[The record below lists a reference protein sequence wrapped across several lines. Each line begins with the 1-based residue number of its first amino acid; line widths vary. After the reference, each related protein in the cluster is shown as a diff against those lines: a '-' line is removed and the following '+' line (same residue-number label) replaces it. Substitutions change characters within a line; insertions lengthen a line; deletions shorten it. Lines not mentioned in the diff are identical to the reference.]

1 MLQDWVQLARY
12 GHLPV
17 GNLGGDWLL
26 DIADAHY
33 ARCLRDAGHLL
44 WITDPGIPDVASRGD
59 DDAAQDLLLSA
70 DPAPLEVTLR
80 PVIGASRV
88 HMALS
93 DKRTLAEVGQSP
105 VYCLLAG
112 LMHTASGGA

>member
-1 MLQDWVQLARY
+1 MKGTSAWLQDWVQLARY

-44 WITDPGIPDVASRGD
+44 WIADPGAPGVASRGD
-59 DDAAQDLLLSA
+59 GDAAQDLLLSA
-70 DPAPLEVTLR
+70 DPAPLEVTPR
-80 PVIGASRV
+80 AF
-88 HMALS
+88 S
-93 DKRTLAEVGQSP
+93 DWER
-105 VYCLLAG
+105 
-112 LMHTASGGA
+112 MHPGSVRHADDG

>member
-1 MLQDWVQLARY
+1 MKGVSAWLQDWVQLARY

-88 HMALS
+88 HPGSVRHANFN
-93 DKRTLAEVGQSP
+93 
-105 VYCLLAG
+105 
-112 LMHTASGGA
+112 